1 MARKAGERG
10 TKMTEKQFALCVSEM
25 DSYYNRDAYVSA
37 LSLSSIWGDAEDA
50 AIPQERIDFLIQ
62 LWDACHRSVKEI
74 AAASGLSNRIMAVF
88 FCIAQRRM
96 ESWCGSA
103 KRSCPGYVRLMMQEC
118 LGLLQR

>member
-74 AAASGLSNRIMAVF
+74 AAAAGLSNRKMAEH
-88 FCIAQRRM
+88 FCIPQRTM